1 MRPCRRAPAD
11 TVWTVVDVANL
22 RRGELIAAAGGL
34 LLVVSLFVPW
44 YDAGTPARIEGRT
57 GGVSAWQAHPILRWL
72 LLLAALAPFVLVWI
86 IVRDHELSWARGE
99 MTAVIAI
106 AAFGLVVYNGI
117 LDRPGAPPS
126 EIGLAVGW
134 YLALL
139 GTILMVVGGA
149 MRAGELER
157 SRRPPGVL

>member
-1 MRPCRRAPAD
+1 VH
-11 TVWTVVDVANL
+11 TANL

-34 LLVVSLFVPW
+34 LLAISVFLPW
-44 YDAGTPARIEGRT
+44 YDAEAGARIEGHT
-57 GGVSAWQAHPILRWL
+57 GGVSAWEAHPVLRWL
-72 LLLAALAPFVLVWI
+72 LLLAASAPFILVWI

-117 LDRPGAPPS
+117 LDRPGDPPS
-126 EIGLAVGW
+126 EIHLAYGW

-139 GTILMVVGGA
+139 GTIAMVIGGA
-149 MRAGELER
+149 LRAGELER
-157 SRRPPGVL
+157 SRKPPGVL